1 MMNVDPNSSYCVLKY
16 NLFVQERIPEEVSN
30 VKNFENLSKEMVIL
44 MKSENFSQDV
54 LTLMYQNISDA
65 NWKVI
70 SEVNFNLF
78 ELQCPPLIVNT
89 DNVIIW
95 IM

>member
-16 NLFVQERIPEEVSN
+16 RLFVQERIPEEISN

-44 MKSENFSQDV
+44 MESENFSQDV
-54 LTLMYQNISDA
+54 LSLMYQDISDA
-65 NWKVI
+65 NWKLI

-78 ELQCPPLIVNT
+78 VLIEN
-89 DNVIIW
+89 I
-95 IM
+95 